1 MRIKLSDI
9 AEKAGVSVSTV
20 SRTLNN
26 PEKVKVSTRN
36 KVLEVINEMGY
47 KPKVNVA
54 DKYVEYKN
62 HMAKKPN
69 DTVLTRWGMYTHDP
83 RYKDYTASIVKMI
96 MDDMKINSD
105 QAYYMLY
112 YMVSNNIDDYE
123 LAKRDMMV
131 DEKFEIYRRKRR
143 SQEVYLYETKKYD

>member
-9 AEKAGVSVSTV
+9 ADKAGVSVSTV
-20 SRTLNN
+20 SRALNN
-26 PEKVKVSTRN
+26 PDKVEVSTLN
-36 KVLEVINEMGY
+36 KVFTVINEMGY
-47 KPKVNVA
+47 KPKLNIA
-54 DKYVEYKN
+54 KKCVEYKN
-62 HMAKKPN
+62 YMAKKPN

-96 MDDMKINSD
+96 MDDMKINED

-131 DEKFEIYRRKRR
+131 DEKFEIYRRKRKR
-143 SQEVYLYETKKYD
+143 S